1 MFGFIKGVFVQA
13 AAFAFASAFV
23 VACSSSNDEGG
34 FAGGTTEDAGIIA
47 DLNVAGVTQK
57 GPFVKGSAVTV
68 QGIDCKTME
77 LTDEKFEGVVK
88 SDKGDF
94 EIKDVN
100 LSSTCAV
107 FEVTGYY
114 LNEVTGK
121 ESSDKITLR
130 TITNLKNRK
139 IVNVNVLTDLEC
151 ERVMNLSTKKE
162 TSFAAAKKQAEE
174 EVLDAFSIKTNAGE
188 VPEFENLNIFEKGD
202 GNAALLAVSV
212 LTLANAGETKLAERL
227 DEYSAAIA
235 ANGSL
240 DESSKAEIA
249 NWAATAAASG
259 VLDTIRK
266 NIESW
271 GGTDE
276 VPAFEKFVS
285 AVMPDSIGNLRSS
298 SSTPC
303 KTDSTDT
310 CEYGELTDE
319 RDGQVYKTVK
329 IGSQEWMAENLNY
342 KTDDSRCYNDS
353 IENCAKYGRLYVWS
367 EAMKVCPDGWRLPD
381 TTEWNALLYGTVGDI
396 AVVGIDAVGRNIRSK
411 SGWLEQGTGGGDAT
425 DALGFSVLPGGSGD
439 SSSYNGKGYNA
450 SFWTATSY
458 NDLHG
463 YDFGV
468 GNRNAFGFSIENK
481 GYFESV
487 RCLKGKTIG
496 VSSSSSSAVS
506 SSSVT
511 IPISALCKTEV
522 VDACK
527 YGTLIDD
534 RDGQTYKTVKIGEQW
549 WMAENLNYA
558 DSVKT
563 PSLLGNSWCYN
574 NNATMCDKYGRL
586 YTWMAAIDSVK
597 LATDSI
603 NPQNCGYNI
612 TCSLP
617 AQAQGICPSGWHLP
631 DTTDWKNL
639 IETVGGWSNAGKALK
654 SVTGWLYFESVDSYG
669 FSALPGGFLYRSG
682 TFDVEGSTAYLWV
695 ATENTSKA
703 FYAYSIVLAGDGID
717 SFSDGFKDNAYSV
730 RCIKD

>member
-1 MFGFIKGVFVQA
+1 MQENSIERDEIRHPINDYESPKTLNRFA
-13 AAFAFASAFV
+13 AV
-23 VACSSSNDEGG
+23 VLDLALYVLLS
-34 FAGGTTEDAGIIA
+34 FLILTLAGIIV
-47 DLNVAGVTQK
+47 NKSG
-57 GPFVKGSAVTV
+57 GRYHSANNLISNHIKYSKLAKD
-68 QGIDCKTME
+68 G
-77 LTDEKFEGVVK
+77 EK
-88 SDKGDF
+88 
-94 EIKDVN
+94 N
-100 LSSTCAV
+100 
-107 FEVTGYY
+107 GYVSY
-114 LNEVTGK
+114 S
-121 ESSDKITLR
+121 SSDLFSLEENEPLIVRRLSYFYLSYLTGENVDDHYEASLNKDDYIKVDGISYLPKEYYNVQFFNEKVLQIKEQKEGQEFFKYQQTDGHDDETKIAVLDEAYIEET
-130 TITNLKNRK
+130 T
-139 IVNVNVLTDLEC
+139 VNDVT
-151 ERVMNLSTKKE
+151 TKK
-162 TSFAAAKKQAEE
+162 
-174 EVLDAFSIKTNAGE
+174 IK
-188 VPEFENLNIFEKGD
+188 
-202 GNAALLAVSV
+202 S
-212 LTLANAGETKLAERL
+212 
-227 DEYSAAIA
+227 
-235 ANGSL
+235 
-240 DESSKAEIA
+240 
-249 NWAATAAASG
+249 ASG
-259 VLDTIRK
+259 LIK
-266 NIESW
+266 LFNNIY
-271 GGTDE
+271 DE
-276 VPAFEKFVS
+276 A
-285 AVMPDSIGNLRSS
+285 I
-298 SSTPC
+298 
-303 KTDSTDT
+303 
-310 CEYGELTDE
+310 
-319 RDGQVYKTVK
+319 
-329 IGSQEWMAENLNY
+329 
-342 KTDDSRCYNDS
+342 
-353 IENCAKYGRLYVWS
+353 
-367 EAMKVCPDGWRLPD
+367 KVCPDGWRLPD

-574 NNATMCDKYGRL
+574 NNAAMCNKYGRL

-597 LATDSI
+597 LATDSM

-617 AQAQGICPSGWHLP
+617 AQAQGICPNGWHLP
-631 DTTDWKNL
+631 DTTDWKTL
-639 IETVGGWSNAGKALK
+639 IETVGDWSNAGKALK

-717 SFSDGFKDNAYSV
+717 SFSDGFKDNGYSI